1 MLVSEEVTLVV
12 SEVDCEDVAVL
23 VCEEVT
29 VVVGELVWED
39 V

>member
-12 SEVDCEDVAVL
+12 SEVDCEDVTVL